1 MSVTKLYTHEMTRE
15 AWLDV
20 RRKSIGGS
28 DAAAIVG
35 LNNYSSPIRVWADKT
50 GRLPAKETSEAMRQ
64 GNDLEEYV
72 ARRFSEATGKKVR
85 RSNAIYYNDE
95 YPFAHA
101 NVDRLIDGEDA
112 GLECKTTSALSLK
125 SFAGGEYPDR
135 YYVQCQHYMAVTGRT
150 KWYLAVLVLG
160 RDFKIFEIAR
170 DEDEINALMD
180 AEVDFWQHVIK
191 DEMPDVSENDD
202 DAEVLA
208 TLLPEDNG
216 DAVELFGR
224 GAILDELDDVK
235 ARIKELENRKAEIE
249 NTIKKDM
256 GEASEG
262 FCRDWRVT
270 WRASE
275 RRTVDTKALKAALPE
290 LDLEPFYK
298 VSKTRRFIVK
308 KIREG

>member
-224 GAILDELDDVK
+224 GAILDELDEVK

>member
-1 MSVTKLYTHEMTRE
+1 MSVTKLYTREMTHE
-15 AWLDV
+15 EWLNA

-35 LNNYSSPIRVWADKT
+35 LNNYSSPVRVWADKT

-64 GNDLEEYV
+64 GTDLEEYV
-72 ARRFSEATGKKVR
+72 AKRFCEATGKKVR

-101 NVDRLIDGEDA
+101 NVDRIIDGEDA

-135 YYVQCQHYMAVTGRT
+135 YYVQCQHYMAVTGRD

-160 RDFKIFEIAR
+160 RDFKIFEIER
-170 DEDEINALMD
+170 DEDEISALMD
-180 AEVDFWQHVIK
+180 AEADFWQYVIR
-191 DEMPDVSENDD
+191 DEMPEVGGSDD
-202 DAEVLA
+202 DADVLA
-208 TLLPEDNG
+208 TLMPEDNG
-216 DAVELFGR
+216 ETVELFGR
-224 GAILDELDDVK
+224 GSMLDELDELK
-235 ARIKELENRKAEIE
+235 ARIKELDNRKSEIE

-270 WRASE
+270 WKTSE
-275 RRTVDTKALKAALPE
+275 RKTLDAKALKAALPE

-298 VSKTRRFIVK
+298 VNKLRRFTVK
-308 KIREG
+308 KIKEE

>member
-1 MSVTKLYTHEMTRE
+1 MSVTKLYTRDMTHEE
-15 AWLDV
+15 WLDV

-85 RSNAIYYNDE
+85 RSHAIYYNDE

-135 YYVQCQHYMAVTGRT
+135 YYVQCQHYMAVTGRA

-160 RDFKIFEIAR
+160 RDFKIFEIER
-170 DEDEINALMD
+170 DEDEISALMD
-180 AEVDFWQHVIK
+180 AEADFWRCVVT
-191 DEMPDVSENDD
+191 DEMPDVSGNDD

-208 TLLPEDNG
+208 TLMPEDNG
-216 DAVELFGR
+216 ETVELFGR
-224 GAILDELDDVK
+224 GAMLDELDELK
-235 ARIKELENRKAEIE
+235 TRIKELENRKGEIE
-249 NTIKKDM
+249 NTIKKDL

-262 FCRDWRVT
+262 VCRDWRVT
-270 WRASE
+270 WKTAE
-275 RRTVDTKALKAALPE
+275 RKTLDAKALKAALPE

-298 VSKTRRFIVK
+298 VSKSRRFTVK
-308 KIREG
+308 KIKEE

>member
-224 GAILDELDDVK
+224 GAILDELDEVK

-262 FCRDWRVT
+262 FCRDWHVT
-270 WRASE
+270 WRSSE
-275 RRTVDTKALKAALPE
+275 RRTFDTKALKTTLPE

-298 VSKTRRFIVK
+298 VSKTRRFTVK
-308 KIREG
+308 KIKEG

>member
-1 MSVTKLYTHEMTRE
+1 MSVTKLYTREMTHE
-15 AWLDV
+15 EWLNA

-50 GRLPAKETSEAMRQ
+50 GRLSAKETSEAMRQ
-64 GNDLEEYV
+64 GTDLEEYV
-72 ARRFSEATGKKVR
+72 AKRFCEATGKKVR

-202 DAEVLA
+202 DADVLA
-208 TLLPEDNG
+208 TLMPEDNG
-216 DAVELFGR
+216 ETVELFGR
-224 GAILDELDDVK
+224 GSMLDELDELK

-270 WRASE
+270 WKTSE
-275 RRTVDTKALKAALPE
+275 RKTLDAKALKAALPE

-298 VSKTRRFIVK
+298 VSKSRRFTVK
-308 KIREG
+308 KIKEE